1 MSSPGSSP
9 PSEQS
14 KSAHPAAN
22 RPRPAARQTR
32 SDFYLEPNPFEESFK
47 TPSNVRNS
55 SPQRDSSGDS
65 GKTVPDEPDRPQ
77 SRDNPRSSPHRSSS
91 PARPVLPPLAS
102 ISSPAE
108 ASYAWGY
115 SNNSMNSL
123 RSGPLSPAM
132 LAGPQASPDPA
143 SSHLGF
149 DPTTFRT
156 GLTPRTGFTPRTGL
170 TPGTGLTPLVG
181 GFPPSPGTAASFFAI
196 LNGNAAAAPSAIT
209 PNTLNAISGVLNGT
223 GPTSSFPNQTTSP
236 SSQPQSDTSNYI
248 PSATSAASSHANGLF
263 LLSQAHQE
271 LTKREE
277 AQARANGV
285 AAVPPASTTA
295 APVATNG
302 VAAAPANKRGT
313 KRKSYD
319 MTTPPP
325 SAPAR
330 ATCKRT
336 RSNAKRSVSEEFDD
350 DDDDDS
356 NLDSGENE
364 PSPPASLNN
373 RRSGKKPETEEEKR
387 RNFLERNRQGMSIY
401 LHICYLSV
409 LTVPQKSCSQVSATQ
424 KGLAGSTP
432 SQSRVSLSRE
442 RKAHSGSYLFAG

>member
-1 MSSPGSSP
+1 
-9 PSEQS
+9 
-14 KSAHPAAN
+14 
-22 RPRPAARQTR
+22 
-32 SDFYLEPNPFEESFK
+32 
-47 TPSNVRNS
+47 
-55 SPQRDSSGDS
+55 
-65 GKTVPDEPDRPQ
+65 
-77 SRDNPRSSPHRSSS
+77 
-91 PARPVLPPLAS
+91 
-102 ISSPAE
+102 
-108 ASYAWGY
+108 
-115 SNNSMNSL
+115 
-123 RSGPLSPAM
+123 M

-330 ATCKRT
+330 ATGKRT

-364 PSPPASLNN
+364 PSPPASLSN

-401 LHICYLSV
+401 LHICYCPSLQSPKKAALKCRQRKKAWLAQLQAKVEYLSQENER
-409 LTVPQKSCSQVSATQ
+409 LTAALISSRDEISRLSALVGGAGVVGQVPMPVNVNGVNGSVQPVSMNMNIQ
-424 KGLAGSTP
+424 KGVNGTAAA
-432 SQSRVSLSRE
+432 VSGPGGGR
-442 RKAHSGSYLFAG
+442 ASGYGY